1 MLYRKGMKIK
11 PARSGSAAEALIY
24 PILLILILWAV
35 WFLQLDS
42 VNHLVDLGIRP
53 GYLSSWK
60 GIFFMPLLHDPDS
73 VKHILNNSIPAFF
86 LLAALIFHYR
96 SIALPVFVISWLG
109 TGLIVWLF
117 PENHGGYHIGFS
129 GIIYALF
136 GFLLISGFFK
146 KSKSLQGLTLAVSFV
161 YGSMI
166 WGMFPIE
173 EKISWEGHLG
183 GFIVG
188 VILAVF
194 YRKHG
199 PIPPKFQYEI
209 EKELG
214 IEPPDLEGIWRE
226 NQEAYWRQQEALE
239 EMKRLQE
246 QQPFIQYHYMP
257 KKTDN
262 PRVEKLPDD
271 TEG

>member
-1 MLYRKGMKIK
+1 MKVK
-11 PARSGSAAEALIY
+11 PARNGTPAEALIY
-24 PILLILILWAV
+24 PLLLLVLLWSM
-35 WFLQLDS
+35 WLLQLNS
-42 VNHLVDLGIRP
+42 TGYLVKWGVRP

-96 SIALPVFVISWLG
+96 SIALPVFVISWFG

-183 GFIVG
+183 GFIIG
-188 VILAVF
+188 VLLALYF
-194 YRKHG
+194 RNHG
-199 PIPPKFQYEI
+199 PIPPKYQYEI

-214 IEPPDLEGIWRE
+214 IEPPDLEAIWLE
-226 NQEAYWRQQEALE
+226 NQEAYRREQEALE
-239 EMKRLQE
+239 ALAKAQHQMTVY
-246 QQPFIQYHYMP
+246 YHYVP
-257 KKTDN
+257 KQDVKEDK
-262 PRVEKLPDD
+262 PPGD
-271 TEG
+271 TGV